1 MVGKGARFLAP
12 IALVAVAVGV
22 YLLVHSA
29 FAHHA
34 MISNSTTAAVVNT
47 RRGGRSGH
55 HRLQRIYVVRAGDT
69 LSAIAARTGVPV
81 SQITTLNPSLANS
94 PNSLQTGQRLRLRR

>member
-47 RRGGRSGH
+47 RRGGAPATIARSASTSSGPAT
-55 HRLQRIYVVRAGDT
+55 R
-69 LSAIAARTGVPV
+69 
-81 SQITTLNPSLANS
+81 
-94 PNSLQTGQRLRLRR
+94 